1 MHDVVSAHVKVCD
14 LCEVCSACVK
24 MCGVGYDAWV

>member
-1 MHDVVSAHVKVCD
+1 MHGVVSAHVKVRN
-14 LCEVCSACVK
+14 LCGCVK